1 MQEYQIPVTSPGKTH
16 FTQIITLLF
25 PYFSP
30 PFDHIILMH
39 APSLQPPPFPS
50 THRASSPPLSPHS
63 PMINPPPRPHLP
75 LFDCPLHRHPAIP
88 GRRDPPAHHAVDERL
103 DRVHVLGHGLA
114 ERAVLVEPGV
124 ALDLAGRDDK
134 AARRDLLV
142 GIDGAA
148 QERRRGVG
156 VGEAGGDVVLVGG

>member
-50 THRASSPPLSPHS
+50 THRASSPP
-63 PMINPPPRPHLP
+63 
-75 LFDCPLHRHPAIP
+75 F
-88 GRRDPPAHHAVDERL
+88 HHI
-103 DRVHVLGHGLA
+103 H
-114 ERAVLVEPGV
+114 
-124 ALDLAGRDDK
+124 
-134 AARRDLLV
+134 
-142 GIDGAA
+142 
-148 QERRRGVG
+148 Q
-156 VGEAGGDVVLVGG
+156 